1 MKKLRLAVVGCG
13 AYESSRARGYIAT
26 MVKLTDLYDLCAI
39 CDHSEQSLQVVGER
53 FGIDARYTDFE
64 AMLDGE
70 SPDVV
75 FILVPTDGQAVMAL
89 TAIERGCHIITEIP
103 YAHTLA
109 IGDAIDRACR
119 ERGVVW
125 EVAENVWLWPQEQL
139 KQKIVREG
147 LLGKLT
153 HARLWYTSGSYHG
166 INGVRMILDK
176 AATRALG
183 YAQSVE
189 VLPYSNYGGVEETS
203 RWWESAVVE
212 FEDDVVCLYEMSPAG
227 ARGNFWDIE
236 GVEGHLSGHELVLYG
251 GGERASYPIRET
263 FEEIDG
269 EQVLSAVRVDT
280 DPPVVWE
287 NPFKYQ
293 KVSHT
298 DDVAKAAILD
308 SLHRAVTE
316 GAEPQYSPA
325 NARRDLEIWIAIRE
339 SANRGSVWVDLPLME
354 QTDLERRFEAEYV
367 RQYGGHPI
375 TDRKRLLN
383 APFQRLS
390 PLWTVAGWL

>member
-1 MKKLRLAVVGCG
+1 MWFLFSFPQMDRRLW
-13 AYESSRARGYIAT
+13 
-26 MVKLTDLYDLCAI
+26 
-39 CDHSEQSLQVVGER
+39 
-53 FGIDARYTDFE
+53 
-64 AMLDGE
+64 
-70 SPDVV
+70 
-75 FILVPTDGQAVMAL
+75 AL
-89 TAIERGCHIITEIP
+89 TAVERGCHIITEIP

-109 IGDAIDRACR
+109 IGDAIDQACR
-119 ERGVVW
+119 DRGVVW

-212 FEDDVVCLYEMSPAG
+212 FEDDVVLSIRNVACRCAWQFLG
-227 ARGNFWDIE
+227 CRR
-236 GVEGHLSGHELVLYG
+236 VEGHLSGHELVLYG
-251 GGERASYPIRET
+251 GGERASYPIREV

-293 KVSHT
+293 KVSQT

-316 GAEPQYSPA
+316 DQNRSILLQMHAGSG
-325 NARRDLEIWIAIRE
+325 DLDCDSRE
-339 SANRGSVWVDLPLME
+339 ANRGSVWVDLPLME
-354 QTDLERRFEAEYV
+354 ETDLERRFEAEFV

-390 PLWTVAGWL
+390 PLWTIAGWL